1 MRLHF
6 KSSAL
11 IALCASTFAMSQGV
25 RAQTAPPQK
34 YDVITVEV
42 KPGANAQFEEFVHKL
57 RDAVEKNKGPE
68 HWLASQSMSG
78 NPVYTFS
85 RPFGTWAGEFGQAP
99 SDPLVKAYGEQE
111 AARLAGLLAASVAS
125 ESTAIYVARPD
136 LSRPRPPAAA
146 GAPAATPVAVEF
158 LDLNV
163 KLGKEQQFEGYVK
176 KLIEATNKAAP
187 NAYWEMRQRQFGP
200 GNAAGYRVVLTFAAW
215 ADLDKPPE
223 KSLLQRLTEQF
234 GAAEGERLQGLAMD
248 ALQGENSRLN
258 RVRSDLARPP
268 TT

>member
-1 MRLHF
+1 MRSHL
-6 KSSAL
+6 KYSAL
-11 IALCASTFAMSQGV
+11 VALCTATLSMSSGV
-25 RAQTAPPQK
+25 GAQTAPPQK
-34 YDVITVEV
+34 YNVITVEV

-68 HWLASQSMSG
+68 RWLASQSMSG
-78 NPVYTFS
+78 NPVYTFT
-85 RPFGTWAGEFGQAP
+85 RPFASWAGEFGQAA
-99 SDPLVKAYGEQE
+99 SDPLVKAYGDQE
-111 AARLAGLLAASVAS
+111 AARLVGLLAASTAN

-136 LSRPRPPAAA
+136 LSRPRPAPAA
-146 GAPAATPVAVEF
+146 GSPAATPVAVEF

-200 GNAAGYRVVLTFAAW
+200 GNAAAYRVVLTFPTW

-223 KSLLQRLTEQF
+223 KPLQQRLTEQF
-234 GAAEGERLQGLAMD
+234 GAAEGERLQALATD

-258 RVRSDLARPP
+258 RVRPDLGRPP
-268 TT
+268 N